1 MKDQKPVIEVKVL
14 KLNCFVVSDRNFI
27 YYYIDITKILYEIKI
42 EILYKSLLNY
52 NHTIYDIRSVI
63 DDSLFK
69 TY

>member
-1 MKDQKPVIEVKVL
+1 MKDQKPVIKVKVL

-27 YYYIDITKILYEIKI
+27 YYYIDITNILYEIKI